1 MSFNKYNTRNT
12 GRYNNPGQFVSAGE
26 GPQQARIP
34 QNNQQQNQFGGNWQQ
49 PPPPPPQQNMFGQ
62 VEQKE
67 MPPPP
72 PAPQCDEW
80 QQPPP
85 PPPQQNMFGQVEQK
99 EMPPPPPAPQCDEWQ
114 QPPPPPPQQN
124 MFGQVEQ
131 KEMPPPPPA
140 PQCDEWQQP
149 PPPPPQQNM
158 FGQVEQKEMPPPPP
172 APQCDE
178 WQQPPPP
185 PPQQNMFGQVEQKE
199 MPPPPPA
206 PQCDESDMNDGSM
219 KMESETDGSV
229 NNDDAN
235 SRPFW
240 MKSKLSGVKKISNK
254 ERRRRQNQSLR
265 RLLTPKNALMVL
277 NEMLPNEQLATQFQ
291 VMPTPSNNQ
300 YYKPHSFCADLNLD
314 GNKYTGYGDN
324 KLMARNAAAE
334 QAIRDL
340 IIKRMNKAL
349 NTEGEEMEEETL
361 PMIQLASFA
370 LHKLFCEWEV
380 EGFKVPQLRP
390 VTTSVSESEGGS
402 EAGAGAARAKTAKK
416 EKQLPA
422 DAAQMHPCMLLTY
435 MRPALAYRELAA
447 RGDRPQNMQYTIG
460 LDVDGVTY
468 VGTASNKKEA
478 RKAAAKAACQAIFGV
493 TFEQPQVNA

>member
-12 GRYNNPGQFVSAGE
+12 GRYNTPGQFVSAGE
-26 GPQQARIP
+26 GQQRARTP

-49 PPPPPPQQNMFGQ
+49 PPPPPPQENTFGQ
-62 VEQKE
+62 DEKNE

-72 PAPQCDEW
+72 PVENRDE
-80 QQPPP
+80 
-85 PPPQQNMFGQVEQK
+85 NE
-99 EMPPPPPAPQCDEWQ
+99 DI
-114 QPPPPPPQQN
+114 N
-124 MFGQVEQ
+124 
-131 KEMPPPPPA
+131 
-140 PQCDEWQQP
+140 
-149 PPPPPQQNM
+149 
-158 FGQVEQKEMPPPPP
+158 
-172 APQCDE
+172 
-178 WQQPPPP
+178 
-185 PPQQNMFGQVEQKE
+185 
-199 MPPPPPA
+199 
-206 PQCDESDMNDGSM
+206 M
-219 KMESETDGSV
+219 KMESETDD
-229 NNDDAN
+229 NDDSN
-235 SRPFW
+235 SRPHW

-340 IIKRMNKAL
+340 IIKRMNKAI
-349 NTEGEEMEEETL
+349 NTEGSQGEEMDEDTL

-402 EAGAGAARAKTAKK
+402 EAGLVAGAVRAKQPKK
-416 EKQLPA
+416 PKQLPA
-422 DAAQMHPCMLLTY
+422 DAAHMHPCMLLTY

-493 TFEQPQVNA
+493 KFEQPQVTA